1 MSFSYSSISRFEQCP
16 RSYFYQYVEKSVPYQ
31 QSEQAKYGS
40 DCHSFLEGVVKGTTE
55 FTPRYEFLRPVVD
68 AIKAI
73 PGEVYPEHRLAFH
86 KDWTPTTWFDKTSF
100 VKGALDLYVKHPK
113 QPRAKIVD
121 FKFTGKVEPSKY
133 KGELQMF
140 SLLTFKADPELQRID
155 TSLLWL
161 KTRGPES
168 KGTYTR
174 ENLPE
179 LEDIIMGKIAR
190 IEDAT
195 RLDNFRTVKTPLC
208 AGWCSVGEQCEN
220 WTPFKNKY

>member
-1 MSFSYSSISRFEQCP
+1 MSYSYSSISKFEQCP
-16 RSYFYQYVEKSVPYQ
+16 RSYYYHYIEKSVPYK
-31 QSEQAKYGS
+31 QSEAALYGS
-40 DCHSFLEGVVKGTTE
+40 EHHDFLDKIVKGTTE

-73 PGEVYPEHRLAFH
+73 PGKIYSEYPLAFH
-86 KDWTPTTWFDKTSF
+86 KDWTPTTWMDKTSF
-100 VKGALDLYVKHPK
+100 IKGKLDLFVKHPE
-113 QPRAKIVD
+113 QPRAKIID
-121 FKFTGKVEPSKY
+121 YKFTGKVEPGKY

-179 LEDIIMGKIAR
+179 LEDVIMTKIGR
-190 IEDAT
+190 IEDAV
-195 RLDNFRTVKTPLC
+195 RLGNFRMVKTPLC
-208 AGWCSVGEQCEN
+208 QGWCSCEQCEN
-220 WTPFKNKY
+220 WTPSKKKY